1 MGRGDQGFSSKG
13 PLVARN
19 IRHGRG
25 CCPSLRRRGSG
36 VARRQRPNQFRIAS
50 PGRRSLLRKS
60 ARIMLIIRRMVWIIM
75 S

>member
-50 PGRRSLLRKS
+50 PGRRKRRPGR
-60 ARIMLIIRRMVWIIM
+60 ARGQHRAFLV
-75 S
+75 